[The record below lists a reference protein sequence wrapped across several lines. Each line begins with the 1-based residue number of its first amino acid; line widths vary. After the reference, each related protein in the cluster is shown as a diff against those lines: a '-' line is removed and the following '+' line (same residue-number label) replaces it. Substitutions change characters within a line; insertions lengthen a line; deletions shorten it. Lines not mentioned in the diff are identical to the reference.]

1 MMQSRD
7 EIGKSGYDRLR
18 CAIACSRLFLLI
30 EGIVRPAFANTVNDT
45 VKAWVRL

>member
-1 MMQSRD
+1 MMMQSRD

-30 EGIVRPAFANTVNDT
+30 EGISPASF
-45 VKAWVRL
+45 REYR